1 MKRHLEELVLQALE
15 HLRRDGRL
23 TFEGDFTVQ
32 IDRPRQAGHGD
43 YATNAA
49 LVLART
55 AGMKPLDLAAAIVA
69 EMPDSRHVAGTEI
82 APPGFINF
90 RVAEDSLRHVIDDV
104 LDAGEAFGRK
114 TPDPERRITVE
125 FVSANP
131 NGPLHVGHGR
141 GAAYGASLAALLAAD
156 GAVVH
161 KEYYVNDNGRQMDI
175 LAVSVWLRYL
185 ELSGETVPFPANGYR
200 GEYVYDIART
210 LRKEQ
215 GDELRH
221 NRFAVYDGL
230 PPDEAEGG
238 DKEKHIDAL
247 IARARQLLGE
257 RGYRAC
263 FDTSLAAMRS
273 EIATDLAEFGV
284 TFDEWFAE
292 SALDKSGA
300 IAAAIAKLDA
310 AGHLYRKDGAL
321 WFRAGALGDEKDRVV
336 IRENGRP
343 TYFASDIAYLMN
355 KLERGFSR
363 AIYVFGADHHGY
375 APRLKAVARGL
386 GEDPE
391 RLEIILVQFAVLYR
405 GGQRVQMSTRAGEFV
420 TLRQL
425 REEVGRDAARFFYIM
440 RSHDQHLDFD
450 LDLAKS
456 TSNENPVYYIQYAHA
471 RIASVFRILE
481 EQGMRHNRA
490 IGQAALDK
498 LVEPEERALCMLLTR
513 YPETLGAAAA
523 QREPHLLAHY
533 LQELAA
539 ALHGFY
545 TRHQIL
551 VDDEAL
557 RNARL
562 NLLAAVRHV
571 IAGGLALVGVGAPE
585 RM

>member
-1 MKRHLEELVLQALE
+1 MKRHLEELVVQALE
-15 HLRRDGRL
+15 HLRRDDRL
-23 TFEGDFTVQ
+23 SFEGDFTVQ
-32 IDRPRQAGHGD
+32 IDRPRQPEHGD

-49 LVLART
+49 LVLAR
-55 AGMKPLDLAAAIVA
+55 AVGMKPLELAEAIVA
-69 EMPDSRHVAGTEI
+69 ELPESRHIAGVEV

-90 RVAEDSLRHVIDDV
+90 RVAEDSLRHVIEDV
-104 LDAGEAFGRK
+104 LEAGPAYGIK
-114 TPDPERRITVE
+114 PADPERRITVE

-156 GAVVH
+156 GATVH

-185 ELSGETVPFPANGYR
+185 ELSGESVPFPANGYR

-247 IARARQLLGE
+247 IARAQQLLGAP
-257 RGYRAC
+257 GYRAC
-263 FDTSLAAMRS
+263 FATALTAMRA
-273 EIATDLAEFGV
+273 EIAADLAEFGV

-292 SALDKSGA
+292 SSLEKSGA

-310 AGHLYRKDGAL
+310 AGHLYRQDGAL
-321 WFRAGALGDEKDRVV
+321 WFRASALGDEKDRVV
-336 IRENGRP
+336 VRENGRA

-355 KLERGFSR
+355 KLQRGFSR
-363 AIYVFGADHHGY
+363 ALYVFGADHHGY

-405 GGQRVQMSTRAGEFV
+405 GGRRVQMSTRAGEFV

-425 REEVGRDAARFFYIM
+425 REEVGKDAARFFYIM

-471 RIASVFRILE
+471 RIASIFRMLD
-481 EQGMRHNRA
+481 EQDMRHNQA
-490 IGQAALDK
+490 IGRAAIER
-498 LVEPEERALCMLLTR
+498 LVESEERALCMLLTR
-513 YPETLGAAAA
+513 YPEVLAAAAA
-523 QREPHLLAHY
+523 QREPHLVAHY

-562 NLLAAVRHV
+562 NLLAAIRQV
-571 IAGGLALVGVGAPE
+571 IAGGLALIGVGAPE